1 MRFEID
7 ALLVDMDGTLIDS
20 TASVL
25 RSWTAIAEEFA
36 IPADRFATVPRHGRP
51 AVEIMRDLLEPA
63 LVERAAARLD
73 ELEMADVDGIVPL
86 PGAVELVSAVP
97 AGALAIVTSAGRGL
111 ALARLAAVGL
121 GVSNLVTAD
130 DVVRGKPDPEPFLL
144 GAELLGVKPSRCLVL
159 EDAAAGLA
167 AGRAAGAACIAVATT
182 HRADELEADAVVPDL
197 SALRVECTK
206 TGLVVEISSAA
217 S

>member
-1 MRFEID
+1 
-7 ALLVDMDGTLIDS
+7 MDGTLIDS
-20 TASVL
+20 TASVV
-25 RSWTAIAEEFA
+25 RGWATIADEFA
-36 IPADRFATVPRHGRP
+36 IPADLFAAVPRHGRP
-51 AVEIMRDLLEPA
+51 AMEIMRDLLDPA
-63 LVERAAARLD
+63 FVDRAALRLD
-73 ELEMADVDGIVPL
+73 ELEIADVGGIVPL

-97 AGALAIVTSAGRGL
+97 ADALAIVTSAGRGL
-111 ALARLAAVGL
+111 AHARLRAAGL
-121 GVSNLVTAD
+121 SVSHLVTAA

-167 AGRAAGAACIAVATT
+167 AGRAAGAACVAVATT

-197 SALRVECTK
+197 SALRVERTE
-206 TGLVVEISSAA
+206 TGLIVEIAA

>member
-1 MRFEID
+1 
-7 ALLVDMDGTLIDS
+7 MDGTLIDS

-25 RSWTAIAEEFA
+25 RGWATIAEEFA
-36 IPADRFATVPRHGRP
+36 IPDDLFAAVPRHGRP
-51 AVEIMRDLLEPA
+51 AMEIMRDLLDPT
-63 LVERAAARLD
+63 LVDRAAARLD
-73 ELEMADVDGIVPL
+73 ELEIADVDGIVPL

-111 ALARLAAVGL
+111 ANARLRAAGL
-121 GVSNLVTAD
+121 SVSHLVTAT

-167 AGRAAGAACIAVATT
+167 AGRAAGAACVAVATT

-197 SALRVECTK
+197 SALRVERTE
-206 TGLVVEISSAA
+206 TGLIVEIAA